1 MATTFLQLQQDLA
14 NQVGLDQTI
23 SSNQTLLKRWIN
35 KAQQRVLRAFEW
47 PFNRSTN
54 PLVVQTVPDY
64 TTGTVS
70 TTAGSTTITFSVA
83 PTVSFT
89 GRFIQTV
96 SSKDWYRITAHTA
109 NTTTATIEI
118 GAIYNATADTFI
130 VRKVYYSTDATVDR
144 IIQITQTTLP
154 YQLIETTP
162 EYFQSFNPGFL
173 SSGTP
178 RIYMPAGLDANGYVQ
193 FQLWPNPDA
202 IINLYVYYLKAGVDM
217 SADSDLSVI
226 PEKWR
231 TSVLIDGAQVE
242 AFEFLD
248 DTRAEAS
255 ELFFQKDIEE
265 MKSEYEQGLHR
276 HRVMTAADN
285 QPVGGNLGYMPLPF
299 NYPRNS

>member
-14 NQVGLDQTI
+14 GQVGLDQTI
-23 SSNQTLLKRWIN
+23 SSNATLLKRWIN
-35 KAQQRVLRAFEW
+35 KAQQRVLRAYEW
-47 PFNRSTN
+47 PFNRSQN
-54 PLVVQTVPDY
+54 PMVVQTVADY
-64 TTGTVS
+64 STGTVS

-89 GRFIQTV
+89 NRYIQT
-96 SSKDWYRITAHTA
+96 SSSNDWYRITAHTA
-109 NTTTATIEI
+109 NVTTATIEI
-118 GAIYNATADTFI
+118 AAIYTLSAGTFY

-144 IIQITQTTLP
+144 IIQVTQSILP
-154 YQLIETTP
+154 YQLIESTP

-178 RIYMPAGLDANGYVQ
+178 RIYLPSGVDTNGYPQ

-202 IINLYVYYLKAGVDM
+202 VINLSVYYFKISVDM
-217 SADSDLSVI
+217 SSDSDISVI

-231 TSVLIDGAQVE
+231 TSVLIDAAEVE

-248 DTRAEAS
+248 DSRAETQ
-255 ELFFQKDIEE
+255 EVFFQRGIEE
-265 MKSEYEQGLHR
+265 MKMAFDIGLHR
-276 HRVMTAADN
+276 HRVMTSADN